1 MIDRIEYGEFI
12 GSVHYSAKD
21 DIMFGK
27 IEGINDLV
35 TFEGAS
41 VKELRK
47 AFKEAVDDYVALC
60 AQAGKDPFKSFKG
73 SFNIRIPADMHK
85 ELFRQATKEGKNL
98 NQFVQEAIQ
107 QELLKKQSSK

>member
-21 DIMFGK
+21 DLMFGK

-35 TFEGAS
+35 TFEGSS

-47 AFKEAVDDYVALC
+47 AFKEAVDDYVAMC
-60 AQAGKDPFKSFKG
+60 AQTGKDPFKSFKG
-73 SFNIRIPADMHK
+73 SFNIRIPAEMHK

-107 QELLKKQSSK
+107 QELLKKQSIH

>member
-1 MIDRIEYGEFI
+1 MIDRMEYGEFI

-21 DIMFGK
+21 DLLFGK

-47 AFKEAVDDYVALC
+47 SFKEAVDDYIALC
-60 AQAGKDPFKSFKG
+60 EKTGKNAFKSFKG
-73 SFNIRIPADMHK
+73 SFNVRISPEMHK
-85 ELFRQATKEGKNL
+85 AVFKKATKEGKNL
-98 NQFVQEAIQ
+98 NQFVQDALQ
-107 QELLKKQSSK
+107 NELLKK

>member
-1 MIDRIEYGEFI
+1 MIDRMEYGEFI
-12 GSVHYSAKD
+12 GLVHYSAKD
-21 DIMFGK
+21 DLLFGK

-47 AFKEAVDDYVALC
+47 AFKDAVNDYLSLC
-60 AQAGKDPFKSFKG
+60 EKQGKDPFKSFKG
-73 SFNIRIPADMHK
+73 SFNIRIPAEMHK
-85 ELFRQATKEGKNL
+85 ELFKKATKEGKNL

-107 QELLKKQSSK
+107 KELLKN

>member
-21 DIMFGK
+21 DVLFVK

-35 TFEGAS
+35 TFEGAF
-41 VKELRK
+41 VKELRI

-60 AQAGKDPFKSFKG
+60 AQAGKDPFRSFKG
-73 SFNIRIPADMHK
+73 SFNISIPADMHK

-98 NQFVQEAIQ
+98 NQFIHEAIQ
-107 QELLKKQSSK
+107 NELLKKQSSN